1 MKEIIAFVRR
11 HQVPA
16 SKKALEN
23 AGFNALTIQS
33 VEGRGKQKG
42 VGGWAAEVDPH
53 LNPYIK
59 DETPLPDAVMRWIP
73 KRMLTLAVQ
82 DDQVEKAV
90 ETLINANQTGH
101 IGDGKI
107 FVCPLE
113 DVVRVRT
120 GENGPR
126 AVS

>member
-59 DETPLPDAVMRWIP
+59 NETPLPDAVMKWIP

-90 ETLINANQTGH
+90 ETLIKANQTGH

>member
-1 MKEIIAFVRR
+1 MKEIIAIIRR
-11 HQVPA
+11 HQVPS
-16 SKKALEN
+16 SKKALEE

-33 VEGRGKQKG
+33 VEGHGKQKG
-42 VGGWAAEVDPH
+42 VGGWAAEVDPL
-53 LNPYIK
+53 LNPLLKY
-59 DETPLPDAVMRWIP
+59 ETPMPDAVMKWIP
-73 KRMLTLAVQ
+73 KRMLHLVVQ
-82 DDQVEKAV
+82 DDEAESAVKA
-90 ETLINANQTGH
+90 LIKANQTGN

-113 DVVRVRT
+113 EVIRVRT

>member
-1 MKEIIAFVRR
+1 MKEIIAIVRR

-16 SKKALEN
+16 SKKALEE

-53 LNPYIK
+53 LNPLLK
-59 DETPLPDAVMRWIP
+59 HETYVQEAEMKWIP
-73 KRMLTLAVQ
+73 KRMLTLVLQ
-82 DDQVEKAV
+82 DDEVSKAV
-90 ETLINANQTGH
+90 DVLIKANQTGH

-107 FVCPLE
+107 FVCSLE
-113 DVVRVRT
+113 EVVRVRT

>member
-1 MKEIIAFVRR
+1 MKEIIAIVRR

-16 SKKALEN
+16 SKKALED

-33 VEGRGKQKG
+33 VDGHGKQKG

-53 LNPYIK
+53 LNPLLK
-59 DETPLPDAVMRWIP
+59 HETPHPEAVMKWIP
-73 KRMLTLAVQ
+73 KRMLTLIVQ
-82 DDQVEKAV
+82 DDEADKAV
-90 ETLINANQTGH
+90 ETLIKANQTGH

-113 DVVRVRT
+113 DVLRVRT

>member
-16 SKKALEN
+16 SKKALED
-23 AGFNALTIQS
+23 AGFNALTIS
-33 VEGRGKQKG
+33 SAEGRGKQKG
-42 VGGWAAEVDPH
+42 VGGWAAEVDPQ
-53 LNPYIK
+53 LNPLLK
-59 DETPLPDAVMRWIP
+59 HETPMPEAVMKWIP

-82 DDQVEKAV
+82 DDEVEKAV
-90 ETLINANQTGH
+90 EALIKANQTGH

-113 DVVRVRT
+113 EVVRVRT

>member
-1 MKEIIAFVRR
+1 MKEIIAIVRR

-16 SKKALEN
+16 SKKALEE

-33 VEGRGKQKG
+33 VEGHGKQKG
-42 VGGWAAEVDPH
+42 AGGWAAEVDPH
-53 LNPYIK
+53 LR
-59 DETPLPDAVMRWIP
+59 PLLKHEMPVQDALMKWIP
-73 KRMLTLAVQ
+73 KRMLTLVVQ
-82 DDQVEKAV
+82 DQEVDKAV
-90 ETLINANQTGH
+90 EALIRANQTGH

-113 DVVRVRT
+113 EVLRVRT